1 VVVNEARNTGA
12 IGYEVKV
19 DEINVKRSK
28 RMLLVLDMA
37 KRAEDGAAQAL
48 EQARQASQQTEQQLQ
63 QIEKYQLDYQTQLN
77 QPKAGVSVQALM
89 NDRQFLAQ
97 LMGVVETQKAQ
108 LQQLRDNESN
118 VLRNWQLCYQRR
130 KNIEKMIAGLKS
142 EEDAQFEK
150 QLQKEMDELS
160 MIAARTQI

>member
-1 VVVNEARNTGA
+1 MS
-12 IGYEVKV
+12 
-19 DEINVKRSK
+19 VKRSK
-28 RMLLVLDMA
+28 RMMLVLDMA
-37 KRAEDGAAQAL
+37 QRAEDSAAQAL
-48 EQARQASQQTEQQLQ
+48 EQARQATQQTEQQLQ
-63 QIEKYQLDYQTQLN
+63 QISQYQRDYELQLN

-97 LMGVVETQKAQ
+97 LMGVVATQKSQ

-118 VLRNWQLCYQRR
+118 QLHNWQLCYQRR

-142 EEDAQFEK
+142 EEDAQLEK

-160 MIAARTQI
+160 MIVARTRA